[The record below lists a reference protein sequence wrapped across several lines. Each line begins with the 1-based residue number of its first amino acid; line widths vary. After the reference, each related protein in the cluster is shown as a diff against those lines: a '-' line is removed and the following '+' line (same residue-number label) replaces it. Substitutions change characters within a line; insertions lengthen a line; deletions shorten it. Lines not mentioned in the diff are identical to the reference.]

1 MLGRLLA
8 DSCTSSHV
16 YRPLLH
22 ADLRQILQRTTSIK
36 DLPKNIW
43 KAGNAMTCEADSLGS
58 DLRDAGAAKGRNKL
72 EKSLLSGSASLT
84 VEPIAS
90 DPGWVNVQLT
100 SKGSGWLG
108 FGVAQ
113 AGKCNHDSA
122 VCASRHPLPC
132 CVFVAGTYFDHN
144 KLCIAAAQSS
154 CLS

>member
-1 MLGRLLA
+1 MSIG
-8 DSCTSSHV
+8 C
-16 YRPLLH
+16 LH

-43 KAGNAMTCEADSLGS
+43 KAGNAMTCDADSLGS
-58 DLRDAGAAKGRNKL
+58 NLRDAGAAKGRNKL

-90 DPGWVNVQLT
+90 DPGWVNVQIT

-113 AGKCNHDSA
+113 AGKRNHGNSV
-122 VCASRHPLPC
+122 VCTSGHLCLTHIAPRNVVHCGSTVSLSSMQQRQW
-132 CVFVAGTYFDHN
+132 AG
-144 KLCIAAAQSS
+144 L
-154 CLS
+154 